1 VYDPQ
6 SLKKLAEYPWEKP
19 EGWGI
24 THNDT
29 SLIVSDGT
37 SNIYLVDP
45 VSLKITRTI
54 PVTDNNGPVN
64 NINEL
69 EYIRGFVYANQW
81 GSDYVLKIDLS
92 TGVVVGKADFTGILA
107 RYAKEDMNQFKY
119 RAQNA
124 VLNGIAYDPAT
135 NRTFITGKLWPVVFE
150 IKFE

>member
-1 VYDPQ
+1 
-6 SLKKLAEYPWEKP
+6 
-19 EGWGI
+19 
-24 THNDT
+24 
-29 SLIVSDGT
+29 T